1 MKRFYFFTFA
11 LCTFFLFSNVSG
23 EDKKEQEEPAKE
35 EKEEVKE
42 ESKKESKDEKKEE
55 VKDVPAFY
63 PQDELVEPPAPAPQ
77 PQTVTPQPEPVPAP
91 ETTAQQP
98 TPQPEP
104 APVPQPEP
112 APVTEPQPEP
122 QPVAAPQPQPVTP
135 PVPEPAPKE
144 QKQEDPVAKKDEK
157 PKEEKVFWKGE
168 LANIGSKEILSP
180 YNSAG
185 LSIGMSMIDSI
196 YYLLINPKLSLRF
209 EKVNLIFGI
218 HVPLNIELFNTD
230 ITKNNNTFSFRTKD
244 WDEWQDYLKILRYL
258 QVGGSEDTFYF
269 SIGSNFAQTIGH
281 GSILKRY
288 VPNHDSTFS
297 TLSTKLNWYAKYGGF
312 ELLLGDVARGNI
324 FGGLA
329 FVKPFS
335 GLGGYHAESASFGYT
350 FVADRNAPKSL
361 QYVNYYDMPDANK
374 QPEMWDTIN
383 ENLYGGERVR
393 RIDTDSKNRPIVTD
407 HEFLYLQGIDFD
419 FKIFKTEDKKVDIK
433 TFLDYSWFKNDF
445 ERGGLTLGF
454 LGRFN
459 LDEKNQHGIRTQ
471 LEFRVHHDSYLPS
484 FFDTFYDIERME
496 MLTNIYGKSGFQPDG
511 RSKYYHLMNDS
522 SDKWV
527 FSFYGEFTYS
537 WKTWMA
543 LSLGY
548 EQLPS
553 SFSLFA
559 HFELPDLWI
568 LKTMLSYYRRGIDSP
583 SAIFKEDRVSSL
595 FRATVRLQVLPIL
608 YINGYVGK
616 HWSFWSADNPRPND
630 NLEGH
635 YISSWDWGFDLEFG
649 YEWGRAGKGKKKDK
663 KKDSADELLKKEE

>member
-1 MKRFYFFTFA
+1 
-11 LCTFFLFSNVSG
+11 
-23 EDKKEQEEPAKE
+23 
-35 EKEEVKE
+35 
-42 ESKKESKDEKKEE
+42 
-55 VKDVPAFY
+55 
-63 PQDELVEPPAPAPQ
+63 
-77 PQTVTPQPEPVPAP
+77 
-91 ETTAQQP
+91 
-98 TPQPEP
+98 
-104 APVPQPEP
+104 
-112 APVTEPQPEP
+112 
-122 QPVAAPQPQPVTP
+122 
-135 PVPEPAPKE
+135 
-144 QKQEDPVAKKDEK
+144 
-157 PKEEKVFWKGE
+157 
-168 LANIGSKEILSP
+168 
-180 YNSAG
+180 
-185 LSIGMSMIDSI
+185 I

-209 EKVNLIFGI
+209 EKANLIFGI

-297 TLSTKLNWYAKYGGF
+297 TLSTKINWYAKYGGF

-350 FVADRNAPKSL
+350 FVADRNAPTMLK
-361 QYVNYYDMPDANK
+361 YVEYYDMCDPVTGNCERPDQK
-374 QPEMWDTIN
+374 QYDD
-383 ENLYGGERVR
+383 YYVR
-393 RIDTDSKNRPIVTD
+393 RLDTDSKNRPVVTD
-407 HEFLYLQGIDFD
+407 DMFLYMQGIDFD

-553 SFSLFA
+553 SFS
-559 HFELPDLWI
+559 
-568 LKTMLSYYRRGIDSP
+568 
-583 SAIFKEDRVSSL
+583 
-595 FRATVRLQVLPIL
+595 
-608 YINGYVGK
+608 
-616 HWSFWSADNPRPND
+616 
-630 NLEGH
+630 
-635 YISSWDWGFDLEFG
+635 
-649 YEWGRAGKGKKKDK
+649 
-663 KKDSADELLKKEE
+663 

>member
-1 MKRFYFFTFA
+1 MQRSKFFLITFCA
-11 LCTFFLFSNVSG
+11 AFLFSPLFAQDTGV
-23 EDKKEQEEPAKE
+23 KEPAKE
-35 EKEEVKE
+35 DTAEKKDKDEKE
-42 ESKKESKDEKKEE
+42 EKKEE
-55 VKDVPAFY
+55 KKEEIKPVPAFY
-63 PQDELVEPPAPAPQ
+63 PQDELVEPPAQIPQPSTPQPAPEPVT
-77 PQTVTPQPEPVPAP
+77 PQEQPQPEP
-91 ETTAQQP
+91 QP
-98 TPQPEP
+98 ST
-104 APVPQPEP
+104 
-112 APVTEPQPEP
+112 PQPEP

-135 PVPEPAPKE
+135 VPEPAPEE
-144 QKQEDPVAKKDEK
+144 QKKQEPDPAAKKDEK

-185 LSIGMSMIDSI
+185 LSIGMSMIDSS

-209 EKVNLIFGI
+209 DKANLIFGM

-335 GLGGYHAESASFGYT
+335 ALGGYHAESASFGYT
-350 FVADRNAPKSL
+350 FVADRNAPTSL
-361 QYVNYYDMPDANK
+361 KYVNYYDMPDANK

-383 ENLYGGERVR
+383 ETLYGGQRER
-393 RIDTDSKNRPIVTD
+393 RIDTDSKNRPVVTD
-407 HEFLYLQGIDFD
+407 DMFLYLQGIDFD

-459 LDEKNQHGIRTQ
+459 LDKKNQHGIRTQ

-511 RSKYYHLMNDS
+511 RSKYWHLMNDS
-522 SDKWV
+522 DNKWV

-537 WKTWMA
+537 WKTWLA

-608 YINGYVGK
+608 YINSYVGK
-616 HWSFWSADNPRPND
+616 HWSFWNADNPRPDD

-663 KKDSADELLKKEE
+663 KKDSPDELLKKEN

>member
-1 MKRFYFFTFA
+1 LSVEINMQKIKFFVITLCAAIFFFPLFA
-11 LCTFFLFSNVSG
+11 QDDET
-23 EDKKEQEEPAKE
+23 KE
-35 EKEEVKE
+35 ETVKPAGEEKTEKE
-42 ESKKESKDEKKEE
+42 EKKEE
-55 VKDVPAFY
+55 PTEEKKEPPAFY
-63 PQDELVEPPAPAPQ
+63 PQDELVEPPAPAQQ
-77 PQTVTPQPEPVPAP
+77 PQTVTPQSEPAP
-91 ETTAQQP
+91 EPEPPAQPSTPQPDTAP
-98 TPQPEP
+98 APQPEP
-104 APVPQPEP
+104 APEIPAQPEP
-112 APVTEPQPEP
+112 VTQPEP
-122 QPVAAPQPQPVTP
+122 VIA
-135 PVPEPAPKE
+135 PAPETPAKPADE
-144 QKQEDPVAKKDEK
+144 QKKDETPKDEK

-297 TLSTKLNWYAKYGGF
+297 TLSTKINWYAKYGGF

-350 FVADRNAPKSL
+350 FVADRNAPTMLK
-361 QYVNYYDMPDANK
+361 YVEYYDMCDPVTGNCERPDQK
-374 QPEMWDTIN
+374 QYDD
-383 ENLYGGERVR
+383 YYVR
-393 RIDTDSKNRPIVTD
+393 RLDTDSKNRPVVTD
-407 HEFLYLQGIDFD
+407 DMFLYMQGIDFD

-616 HWSFWSADNPRPND
+616 HWSFWSADNPRPDD

-649 YEWGRAGKGKKKDK
+649 YEWGRVGKGKKKDK